1 MSQAEYAVVFVTAPS
16 LEVARRVGFEVVEKK
31 LAACANLVPGIE
43 SIFHWEGKMQQEQE
57 VFMLLKTR
65 AGLIDDLVA
74 AIRDLHPYSTPEIIA
89 LPILSGSRDYLE
101 WIGAETT
108 AG

>member
-16 LEVARRVGFEVVEKK
+16 LEVARRVGYEVVEKK

-57 VFMLLKTR
+57 VFILLKTR

-74 AIRDLHPYSTPEIIA
+74 VIRDLHPYSTPEIIA

>member
-16 LEVARRVGFEVVEKK
+16 LEVARRVGNDVVEKK

-43 SIFHWEGKMQQEQE
+43 SIFHWEGKIQQEQE
-57 VFMLLKTR
+57 VFMLLKTQ
-65 AGLIDDLVA
+65 AGLIDDLAA